1 VIRNVKV
8 GLELD
13 PGPLVVNGD
22 RVQLEQVILNL
33 FVNAMDA
40 MAEVADG
47 ERTIV
52 VRSEVDGAEAVH
64 VAVRDAGTGM
74 RDGAH
79 EEIFKPFYTTKPE
92 GMGMG
97 LSIAK
102 SIIEAHGGTIWA
114 TNNPERGATF
124 HFSLPAPGGTPG

>member
-1 VIRNVKV
+1 M
-8 GLELD
+8 
-13 PGPLVVNGD
+13 VVNGD

-33 FVNAMDA
+33 LVNAMDA

-52 VRSEVDGAEAVH
+52 VRSALDGAEAVH
-64 VAVRDAGTGM
+64 VAVQDGGTGL
-74 RDGAH
+74 RDGTH
-79 EEIFKPFYTTKPE
+79 EQVFKPFYTTKPA

-102 SIIEAHGGTIWA
+102 SIIEAHGGIIWV
-114 TNNPERGATF
+114 TNNPTRGATF
-124 HFSLPAPGGTPG
+124 HFSLPGPDKRPA